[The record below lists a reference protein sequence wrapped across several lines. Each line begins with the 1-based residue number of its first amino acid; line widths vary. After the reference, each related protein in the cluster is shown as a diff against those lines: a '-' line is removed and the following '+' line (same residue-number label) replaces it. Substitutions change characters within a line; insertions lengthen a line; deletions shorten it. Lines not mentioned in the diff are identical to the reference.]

1 METEPVILDERRGM
15 AAQAATEVRRRL
27 AEVETQRRALQQRQ
41 VELETYFAAS
51 PSASWEEA
59 ADKAR
64 YLLQLLAGTSLGR
77 DPRRKKIITGVLE
90 DFRRL
95 AGQPSVAE

>member
-1 METEPVILDERRGM
+1 MENEPVILDARRGM
-15 AAQAATEVRRRL
+15 AAQAATDVRRSL
-27 AEVETQRRALQQRQ
+27 AEVEAQRHALEQRQ
-41 VELETYFAAS
+41 IELETYFAAS

-64 YLLQLLAGTSLGR
+64 YLIQLLAGTSLGR
-77 DPRRKKIITGVLE
+77 DPRRKKIIAGVLE

-95 AGQPSVAE
+95 AGQRPVAE